1 MTIEKGS
8 GKKKHEDIDRAPTQI
23 RLHESSA
30 PATMVAAVPDEDGL
44 ISGLSEDQL
53 VTVDEIDTLIK
64 EVRVRRPT
72 PRLHPPTPSP
82 PPPHEVAPKFQEC
95 PVRPSD

>member
-64 EVRVRRPT
+64 EVRVAPT
-72 PRLHPPTPSP
+72 NPPSP
-82 PPPHEVAPKFQEC
+82 SPNTVTTTTT
-95 PVRPSD
+95 